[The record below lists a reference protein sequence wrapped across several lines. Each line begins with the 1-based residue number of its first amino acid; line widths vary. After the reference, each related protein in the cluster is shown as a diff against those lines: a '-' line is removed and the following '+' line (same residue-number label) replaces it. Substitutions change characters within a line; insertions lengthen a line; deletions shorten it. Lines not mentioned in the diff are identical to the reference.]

1 MAGVSEISPAP
12 DAVPSLSQQL
22 TDAVGAAISAAYPEQ
37 AGADPLIRPSD
48 HADLQ
53 ANAALALAKK
63 VGANPRE
70 VGTKVSEQITAG
82 SAVGKVEISGP
93 GFLNLTISDET
104 LWNQVEARRTSA
116 RLGVPATQ
124 AGVRTVIDYSGP
136 NIAKEMHVGHIRST
150 VIGDAL
156 TRVLSFLGSEVI
168 KQNHL
173 GDWGTQFG
181 MLIQYI
187 TEHPEQL
194 WRHSDLAEVA
204 DATTV
209 SALDSL
215 YKAARKTFDAD
226 EAFADRAR
234 ARVVALQAGD
244 SETLAVWREIVAE
257 SQYYFD
263 QVYARLGILLRA
275 EDSRGESS
283 YNDQLDAV
291 AAELEQAGIAVTSDG
306 ALVVLSEDVKGPDDQ
321 PAALMVRKRDGV
333 YGYDTTDLATLK
345 YRISELEADRILYL
359 VDARQTL
366 HFRLLF
372 EAGRRAGWLTEEV
385 DARHISFGSIL
396 GPDGKPFKTRS
407 GETVRL
413 MDLLDMAVD
422 AAATVVREGAE
433 AKGSD
438 LDEAALTEIAEQA
451 GIGAVKYADLSGSRT
466 KDYVFD
472 PERMT
477 AFNGNTGV
485 YLQYAHTRMV
495 SILRR
500 AASQGVK
507 IPDGVPSAISDVA
520 LEPAERA
527 LVLAIDGLGDVLA
540 AVAEDLEPHRL
551 TTYLYELARAFTD
564 FYEACPVLPSSGS
577 VRERRLALVDLTRRT
592 LSQGLDLLGI
602 AAPERM

>member
-1 MAGVSEISPAP
+1 MSEISPAP

-22 TDAVGAAISAAYPEQ
+22 TDAVGAAITAAYPEQ

-70 VGTKVSEQITAG
+70 VGTTVSEQITAG
-82 SAVGKVEISGP
+82 SAVGNVEISGP
-93 GFLNLTISDET
+93 GFLNLTISDDA
-104 LWNQVEARRTSA
+104 LWSQVEARRGSA

-156 TRVLSFLGSEVI
+156 TRVLSFLGSDVI

-187 TEHPEQL
+187 TEHPEHP
-194 WRHSDLAEVA
+194 WRHSDLADDSE
-204 DATTV
+204 ATTV
-209 SALDSL
+209 SALDTL
-215 YKAARKTFDAD
+215 YKTARKAFDAD

-244 SETLAVWREIVAE
+244 EETLMVWKEIVDE
-257 SQYYFD
+257 SEFYFD
-263 QVYARLGILLRA
+263 EVYARLGILLRA

-283 YNDQLDAV
+283 YNTMLDGV
-291 AAELEQAGIAVTSDG
+291 AAELEQAGIAETSDG

-321 PAALMVRKRDGV
+321 PAALMVRKRDGG

-345 YRISELEADRILYL
+345 YRIDELEADRILYL

-372 EAGRRAGWLTEEV
+372 EAGRRAEWLSEDV

-396 GPDGKPFKTRS
+396 GPDGKPFKTRA
-407 GETVRL
+407 GDTVRL
-413 MDLLDMAVD
+413 MDLLDMAV
-422 AAATVVREGAE
+422 AAAETVVREGAE
-433 AKGSD
+433 AKGTE

-500 AASQGVK
+500 AAERGLTV
-507 IPDGVPSAISDVA
+507 PDGVPSALSDVA

-551 TTYLYELARAFTD
+551 TTYLYDLSRAFTD
-564 FYEACPVLPSSGS
+564 FYEACPVLASEGS

-592 LSQGLDLLGI
+592 LAQGLDLLGI

>member
-1 MAGVSEISPAP
+1 MSEISPAP

-70 VGTKVSEQITAG
+70 VAATVTEQIPAG
-82 SAVGKVEISGP
+82 SAVGSVEISGP
-93 GFLNLTISDET
+93 GFLNLTLSDDA
-104 LWNQVEARRTSA
+104 LWAQVEARRASD
-116 RLGVPATQ
+116 RLGVPAAQ

-156 TRVLSFLGSEVI
+156 VRVLGFLGSDVI

-194 WRHSDLAEVA
+194 WRHSDLAGSA

-209 SALDSL
+209 SALDAL

-244 SETLAVWREIVAE
+244 EETLSVWKEIVAE
-257 SQYYFD
+257 SEFYFD
-263 QVYARLGILLRA
+263 EVYARLGILLRS

-283 YNDQLDAV
+283 YNTMLDGV
-291 AAELEQAGIAVTSDG
+291 AAELEQAGIAEISDG

-321 PAALMVRKRDGV
+321 PAALMVRKRDGG

-372 EAGRRAGWLTEEV
+372 EAGRRAGWLSEDV

-413 MDLLDMAVD
+413 MDLLDMAVA

-500 AASQGVK
+500 AGERGVEL
-507 IPDGVPSAISDVA
+507 PDGVPSAIDEVA
-520 LEPAERA
+520 LERAERA
-527 LVLAIDGLGDVLA
+527 LVLANDGLGDVLA

-551 TTYLYELARAFTD
+551 TTYLYELSRAFTD
-564 FYEACPVLPSSGS
+564 FYEACPVLASEGS

-592 LSQGLDLLGI
+592 LAQGLDLLGI